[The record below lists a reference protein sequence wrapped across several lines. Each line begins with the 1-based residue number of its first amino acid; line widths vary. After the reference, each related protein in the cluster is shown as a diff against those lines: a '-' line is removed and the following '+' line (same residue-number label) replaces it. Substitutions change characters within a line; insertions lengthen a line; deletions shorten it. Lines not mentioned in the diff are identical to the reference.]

1 VVWEGRWSMVMVL
14 RHAYNIP
21 WLVIPGGSAD
31 DGRGSDGFDVGMR
44 TKLTLQ
50 SGSTPR
56 RPPRSDRPTLDLVSE
71 SSSRTVTCG
80 SPSLSTV
87 SHWKDTDDQHRQAHR
102 RPLPSTN

>member
-56 RPPRSDRPTLDLVSE
+56 RPPRSDRPTLDRVSE

-80 SPSLSTV
+80 SQLVWNHREPSLTS
-87 SHWKDTDDQHRQAHR
+87 QHRQAHR
-102 RPLPSTN
+102 RSLSSTN